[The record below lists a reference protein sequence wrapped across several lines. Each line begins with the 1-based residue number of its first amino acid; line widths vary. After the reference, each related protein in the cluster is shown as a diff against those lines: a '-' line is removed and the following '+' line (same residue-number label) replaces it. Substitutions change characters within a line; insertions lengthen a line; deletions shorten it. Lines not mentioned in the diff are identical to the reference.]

1 MSENSTRSELLALTS
16 EIVSAHVGNNAVNR
30 GDVASSFSPCSIR

>member
-16 EIVSAHVGNNAVNR
+16 EIVSAHVGNNSIDR
-30 GDVASSFSPCSIR
+30 GDVVGCSSPCSIR